1 MEQDHHEVLGIP
13 DDSGKT
19 ANWAAYKAQ
28 MRWNHP
34 AFNPGQQVASAT
46 GASIRLAYGLLSDPA
61 GRARHDRER
70 HLGKQNSHLDG
81 TQEPQFQN
89 GRHANAGTHGCPESN
104 VQDSGQGRG
113 DRDRGRSGPSLSY
126 NFSWI
131 TWRRWLTVIPF
142 IGVLRIPAVV
152 IGIGIVLF
160 ANGTSMLDTAAMKY
174 IATVVVLAPVV
185 ALGVRRIARNPPR
198 KRGILGFLI
207 TGVSLLLSVVSV
219 CMALATSL
227 LPALLSLVGLGVAI
241 FGVHTGRTS
250 GSFTSRRA

>member
-1 MEQDHHEVLGIP
+1 
-13 DDSGKT
+13 
-19 ANWAAYKAQ
+19 

-34 AFNPGQQVASAT
+34 DLNPGEQVASAT
-46 GASIRLAYGLLSDPA
+46 VASIHLAYEVLSESA

-81 TQEPQFQN
+81 TQEPQVQN
-89 GRHANAGTHGCPESN
+89 RRQAGAETHGGPEQN
-104 VQDSGQGRG
+104 VQNSGQGRW
-113 DRDRGRSGPSLSY
+113 DRVRGRPRPS
-126 NFSWI
+126 FSSDFPW
-131 TWRRWLTVIPF
+131 TLWPVAIPF
-142 IGVLRIPAVV
+142 MGVLRIPVVV

-174 IATVVVLAPVV
+174 IATVVVLAPVL
-185 ALGVRRIARNPPR
+185 ALGLRRIAGNLPR
-198 KRGILGFLI
+198 KPGTLGFLI